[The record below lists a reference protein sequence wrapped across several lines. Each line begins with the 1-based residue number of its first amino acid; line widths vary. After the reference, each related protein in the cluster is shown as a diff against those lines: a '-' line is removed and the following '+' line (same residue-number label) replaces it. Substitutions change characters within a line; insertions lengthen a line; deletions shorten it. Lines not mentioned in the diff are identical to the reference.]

1 MELKPIRNEAD
12 YDRALERIDVLME
25 LDPPLGTPQSDE
37 LEMLAMLVEK
47 YEEKAWAI
55 SDPDPIEAITIRME
69 QMGLRQKDLAP
80 YIGSPSKVS
89 ELLNRKIG
97 LSLNMIRKLSEGLH
111 LPLEVL
117 VQPTHKRLSSR
128 SST

>member
-117 VQPTHKRLSSR
+117 VRPTHNHLSS
-128 SST
+128 